1 MTRKKA
7 EARTEGQNFKSFIEP
22 MTLDATKAID
32 QLPRLEQAYFL
43 RDDVLGIAGDLIG
56 KLLVT
61 KVDGELCAGRIVE
74 TEAYKAPEDKASH
87 AWNNRRTARTEIMFG
102 EGGHAYVYL
111 CYGMHHLFNVVTGP
125 AGQAHAVLVRALEPV
140 ANVECMLR
148 RRNMRDVQKRLTAG
162 PAVLTK
168 AMGITTADNGTCLF
182 DPDSHIWLADDG
194 FTVETTAVERSP
206 RIGVDYAGECA
217 AWDWRFTL
225 KNSKW
230 ISK

>member
-1 MTRKKA
+1 MNLT
-7 EARTEGQNFKSFIEP
+7 S
-22 MTLDATKAID
+22 LDTTKAIEN
-32 QLPRLEQAYFL
+32 LPRLERGYYLQ
-43 RDDVLGIAGDLIG
+43 DDVLGIAQDLIG

-61 KVDGELCAGRIVE
+61 KVAGELCAGRIVE
-74 TEAYKAPEDKASH
+74 TEAYRAPEDKASH
-87 AWNNRRTARTEIMFG
+87 AWNNRRTPRTEIMFG

-111 CYGMHHLFNVVTGP
+111 CYGIHHLFNVVTGP
-125 AGQAHAVLVRALEPV
+125 AGSAHAVLVRALEPV
-140 ANVECMLR
+140 ANVDCMLR
-148 RRNMRDVQKRLTAG
+148 RRNMDKVQKRLTAG

-168 AMGITTADNGTCLF
+168 AMGISTADNGTTLY
-182 DPDSHIWLADDG
+182 DPDSHIWIADDG
-194 FTVETTAVERSP
+194 FLVEGKHVLRSP